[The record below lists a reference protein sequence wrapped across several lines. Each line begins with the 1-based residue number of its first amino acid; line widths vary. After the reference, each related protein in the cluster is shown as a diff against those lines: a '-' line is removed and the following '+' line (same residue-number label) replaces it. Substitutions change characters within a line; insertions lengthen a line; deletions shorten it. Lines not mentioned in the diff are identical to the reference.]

1 MTVTMSACRRSF
13 VAMIA
18 TTLVFGSRTAA
29 ADDVIYLKQPS
40 GAAMPVTAVIDDFTG
55 KVIQYRVGTSVRQEQ
70 TSNVVRIEHKFSEW
84 FERAQKLF
92 DTGNYET
99 AEAEWKQALTA
110 EPKPWIQR
118 EIRASLVRT
127 ALRQDR
133 WIDAANQFLA
143 IVAEDPGTFH
153 WPTAPLVWTP
163 FTLRDAD
170 RITARGWIEG
180 DRPVARLIGAS
191 LLLKEPAPLGPA
203 AQRVLEALVRDTSPQ
218 VSGLAKAQLWR
229 NRLGPALS
237 DNEIASWRGHIN
249 FLPETLRGGP
259 QYLLASAYRQ
269 RGQHDRAAAEFLWVP
284 LVYSQH
290 EPTAARASLEAA
302 ESLLRAARRDDAIR
316 VLTET
321 AANYPWSQASRD
333 AKSRLAELM
342 AP

>member
-1 MTVTMSACRRSF
+1 MESALA
-13 VAMIA
+13 VLLAV
-18 TTLVFGSRTAA
+18 VFFGAEPSG
-29 ADDVIYLKQPS
+29 ADDVIHLKQSS
-40 GAAMPVTAVIDDFTG
+40 GAVMPVPAVIDDFTG

-70 TSNVVRIEHKFSEW
+70 TSNVVRVDHEFSAAFKRGQSL
-84 FERAQKLF
+84 FE
-92 DTGNYET
+92 TGNYET
-99 AEAEWKQALTA
+99 AEAEWKQALRD

-118 EIRASLVRT
+118 EIRSWLVKS

-133 WIDAANQFLA
+133 WIDGANQFLA
-143 IVAEDPGTFH
+143 IVAEDPETFH

-170 RITARGWIEG
+170 RVTARGWLEG

-203 AQRVLEALVRDTSPQ
+203 AQRAMEALVRDPSPQ

-269 RGQHDRAAAEFLWVP
+269 RGQYDRAAAEFLWIP
-284 LVYSQH
+284 FVYSRH
-290 EPTAARASLEAA
+290 EPTTARASLDAG
-302 ESLLRAARRDDAIR
+302 ESLLHAARREEAIR
-316 VLTET
+316 IFNET
-321 AANYPWSQASRD
+321 VADYSWSQAAQD
-333 AKSRLAELM
+333 AKGRLAELG
-342 AP
+342 AK